1 MTFLRRLARA
11 GALSLLAA
19 GAATAQIDGHPGGIG
34 QPDRPA
40 PPAPPAAPGTP
51 PAAQPGVDPLMRELV
66 RKATARE
73 AENNFCARVGW
84 PPGNSTSYVAWLEAA
99 TVGATKANTFKNG
112 ADCQFDRVTQVFT
125 QNGARCVRYDWYAC
139 QRGGSCTT
147 GSALACKPP
156 GGNWEHKE

>member
-1 MTFLRRLARA
+1 MTFLRWLARA
-11 GALSLLAA
+11 SVLSLLAA
-19 GAATAQIDGHPGGIG
+19 GAATAQVPGSSGGIG
-34 QPDRPA
+34 EPDRPA
-40 PPAPPAAPGTP
+40 PPASPGTP
-51 PAAQPGVDPLMRELV
+51 PAQPGADPLIRELV

-84 PPGNSTSYVAWLEAA
+84 PPGNSTSYVAWLETA

-125 QNGARCVRYDWYAC
+125 QNGARCVRYNWHAC
-139 QRGGSCTT
+139 QRGGSCST
-147 GSALACKPP
+147 GTQLACKPP